1 MEQFDLEK
9 IIQLTDNNDYNYH
22 INKNKLNKIL
32 NDLNTYQKNP
42 VINQKILDIHKIL
55 NDLEEIYKK
64 NQNIKQKNNL
74 LFLL

>member
-1 MEQFDLEK
+1 M
-9 IIQLTDNNDYNYH
+9 II
-22 INKNKLNKIL
+22 IIILNKIL
-32 NDLNTYQKNP
+32 NNLNTYQKNP

-64 NQNIKQKNNL
+64 NQNIKQKNIKQKNNL